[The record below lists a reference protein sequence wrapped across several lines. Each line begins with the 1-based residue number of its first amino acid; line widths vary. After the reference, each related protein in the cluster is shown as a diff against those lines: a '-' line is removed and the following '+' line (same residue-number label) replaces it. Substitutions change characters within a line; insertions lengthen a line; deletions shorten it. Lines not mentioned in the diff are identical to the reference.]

1 MGSPAESGEAQ
12 GSQWDERAAESARVV
27 RQRRREAMKDGMSLA
42 EAQLFSESEIDV
54 GELRHLVA
62 LACPADLLARILL

>member
-1 MGSPAESGEAQ
+1 
-12 GSQWDERAAESARVV
+12 
-27 RQRRREAMKDGMSLA
+27 MKDGMSLA